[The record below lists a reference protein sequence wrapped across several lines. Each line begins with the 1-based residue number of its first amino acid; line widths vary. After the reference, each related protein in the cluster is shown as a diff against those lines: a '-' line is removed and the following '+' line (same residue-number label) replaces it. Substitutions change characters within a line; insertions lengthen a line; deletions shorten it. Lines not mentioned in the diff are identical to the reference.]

1 MVRRGFVDA
10 GEVQIHYR
18 TAGSGGP
25 APLVM
30 IHAAPGASKAMT
42 RIIAR
47 LGEGRAVYA
56 LDAPGMGDSDPLPEG
71 SDAGVFADTLLA
83 AARSLGLARF
93 DLYGILSG
101 APIATEM
108 ALRAPQ
114 AVRRLVLDRMLLLP
128 DALRAVWLEKYA
140 PEVAIDH
147 YGGQWRFVWN
157 FVRDEFCFF
166 PWYELDAKNRM
177 GRTLPDAGAI
187 HDKTVEML
195 KAARSYHIFIRAG
208 LNYPGA
214 SRLPQLALPLL
225 ASADTAALVP
235 GARVKESRAIPD
247 DSFET
252 PEDVATTCAE
262 IAAFLDR
269 AA

>member
-1 MVRRGFVDA
+1 MVRRGFVDS

-30 IHAAPGASKAMT
+30 IHAAPGASKAIT
-42 RIIAR
+42 RIIAK

-71 SDAGVFADTLLA
+71 ADATVFADTLLGA
-83 AARSLGLARF
+83 VQALGLARC
-93 DLYGILSG
+93 DLYGVLSG
-101 APIATEM
+101 APLAAEM

-128 DALRAVWLEKYA
+128 DDLRQVWLEKYA
-140 PEVAIDH
+140 PAVAIDH
-147 YGGQWRFVWN
+147 YGSQWRFVWN

-166 PWYELDAKNRM
+166 PWYEPNEKNRTA
-177 GRTLPDAGAI
+177 RTLPDADAV

-195 KAARSYHIFIRAG
+195 KAARTYHVFIRAG
-208 LNYPGA
+208 LNYPGRA
-214 SRLPQLALPLL
+214 RVPRLALPVL
-225 ASADTAALVP
+225 ANRETAELVP

-247 DSFET
+247 DSFEK
-252 PEDVATTCAE
+252 PEDVLATCAE
-262 IAAFLDR
+262 IAAFLD
-269 AA
+269 AAA